1 MFNRVY
7 KFFEEQQCIYSQQFG
22 FRKKHSTNHALVAI
36 TETIRKA
43 LDNKKYA
50 CGIFIDLQ
58 KAFNT
63 VNRSILV
70 DKLNHYRVR
79 GVGNDW
85 FKSYLSN
92 RSQYVSIQGFDSRV
106 KEIRHGVPQGSVLGP
121 LLFLIYINDLHKAIK
136 NSSVYHQVTHLQL
149 YKQIL
154 FMTVEGFLYSVI
166 LVPHI
171 CKLMYAY
178 PRLEPEFH
186 KFPKGRKPSLRL
198 LALNNPCH
206 PYNGVRGH
214 RELQD
219 SSVIC
224 VHGLHIWEIKLGFF
238 SYILSGTISLMHI
251 HNTLSRPSWPTFYL
265 HLLSL
270 PPIFTFDLSH
280 T

>member
-1 MFNRVY
+1 
-7 KFFEEQQCIYSQQFG
+7 
-22 FRKKHSTNHALVAI
+22 
-36 TETIRKA
+36 
-43 LDNKKYA
+43 
-50 CGIFIDLQ
+50 
-58 KAFNT
+58 
-63 VNRSILV
+63 
-70 DKLNHYRVR
+70 
-79 GVGNDW
+79 
-85 FKSYLSN
+85 
-92 RSQYVSIQGFDSRV
+92 
-106 KEIRHGVPQGSVLGP
+106 
-121 LLFLIYINDLHKAIK
+121 
-136 NSSVYHQVTHLQL
+136 
-149 YKQIL
+149 
-154 FMTVEGFLYSVI
+154 MTVEGFLYSVI

-178 PRLEPEFH
+178 PRLGPEFH

-265 HLLSL
+265 YLLSL
-270 PPIFTFDLSH
+270 PHIFTFDLTYPYVYIHIHIH
-280 T
+280 THIYHYIYTHTHIYTQPLICVTMVIFVPSRPRSVSISLYGVIQGPVAGV